1 MFLDY
6 IYRIPALLIAIT
18 FHEYFHA
25 LVAYKMGDPTPKK
38 YNRLT
43 LNPLSHID
51 PIGLL
56 MLWLIKFGWAK
67 PVPINPNNF
76 KSVKI
81 GTILVAFAGPFINLI
96 LAFLSM
102 TFIKI
107 GFSNLEG
114 INPFLQYLYWYN
126 LILAVFNIIPIPP
139 LDGSKIVGMLL
150 PGSYYYVFE
159 YSNIGQA
166 ILLVL
171 IFTHIIEKIL
181 NPLLLGTHHILNIFS
196 NLIIFKLLYKIIL

>member
-1 MFLDY
+1 MLLDY

-25 LVAYKMGDPTPKK
+25 LIADKMGDPTPRK

-43 LNPLSHID
+43 LNPLAHID

-76 KSVKI
+76 RNMRF
-81 GTILVAFAGPFINLI
+81 GTMMVALAGPFINLV
-96 LAFLSM
+96 LAFLSLI
-102 TFIKI
+102 FIKI

-114 INPFLQYLYWYN
+114 LNLFLQYLYWYN

-139 LDGSKIVGMLL
+139 LDGSKVLGMLI
-150 PGSYYYVFE
+150 PGSFYFVFE
-159 YSNIGQA
+159 SSYFGQI
-166 ILLVL
+166 ILLL
-171 IFTHIIEKIL
+171 LLFTHIIEKIL
-181 NPLLLGTHHILNIFS
+181 NPILVGTHYILNIFS
-196 NLIIFKLLYKIIL
+196 NLIIFKVLYKIIL